1 LKIGNLFFD
10 VPVFLA
16 PMAGVTDHAFR
27 LIAKDCGCPLVFTE
41 MVSAKGLY
49 YGSQKTWE
57 LLNFTEEEKPIGVQL
72 FGSDP
77 EIMGKMAGLVSGLGF
92 DLLDINM
99 GCPAPKIVKNG
110 DGAALMKDPSLAR
123 EVMQSVVYNSHI
135 PVTVKI
141 RKGWDEENINA
152 VEIAQIAQDAG
163 VCAITV
169 HGRTRNQFYSG
180 KADWMVIKEVKEAVE
195 IPVIGNGDVFTPEDA
210 LRILETTGCD
220 GAMIA
225 RGAMGNPWLFERT
238 ITYLKTKQLPPPPSP
253 QAKIYTALKHLDKAI
268 EVKGEKRAI
277 KEIRKHIGWYLKGLK
292 DCSKVR
298 RKINY
303 ASSKD
308 EVENILLSYL
318 KAINNF
324 GSSPF

>member
-10 VPVFLA
+10 IPVFLA

-27 LIAKDCGCPLVFTE
+27 LIAKDFGCPLVFTE

-49 YGSQKTWE
+49 YGSQKTRE

-72 FGSDP
+72 FGNDP
-77 EIMGKMAGLVSGLGF
+77 EIMGKMADFVSGLGF

-99 GCPAPKIVKNG
+99 GCPTPKIVKNG

-123 EVMQSVVYNSHI
+123 EVMQSVVHHSRI

-141 RKGWDEENINA
+141 RKGWAEENVNA
-152 VEIAQIAQDAG
+152 VEIAQIAQDVG

-180 KADWMVIKEVKEAVE
+180 RADWMVIKEVKEAVE

-210 LRILETTGCD
+210 LKMLETTGCD
-220 GAMIA
+220 GVMIA

-253 QAKIYTALKHLDKAI
+253 RAKIYTALKHMDKAI
-268 EVKGEKRAI
+268 GAKGEKRAI

-292 DCSKVR
+292 DSSKIR
-298 RKINY
+298 RKINN
-303 ASSKD
+303 ASSRD
-308 EVENILLSYL
+308 EVENILLTYL
-318 KAINNF
+318 EAIKND
-324 GSSPF
+324 